1 MDEWGW
7 EGEERESGGSLA
19 VGWAALRLGLDGG
32 VGLMGLV
39 VIGLGGGL
47 DWDGEV
53 CGGWCW
59 LVIAG
64 WVW

>member
-1 MDEWGW
+1 MGVGGRG
-7 EGEERESGGSLA
+7 EG
-19 VGWAALRLGLDGG
+19 VGWIFGGKEEFRLGL
-32 VGLMGLV
+32 VGLVM
-39 VIGLGGGL
+39 IGLGGGL

-59 LVIAG
+59 LVMAG